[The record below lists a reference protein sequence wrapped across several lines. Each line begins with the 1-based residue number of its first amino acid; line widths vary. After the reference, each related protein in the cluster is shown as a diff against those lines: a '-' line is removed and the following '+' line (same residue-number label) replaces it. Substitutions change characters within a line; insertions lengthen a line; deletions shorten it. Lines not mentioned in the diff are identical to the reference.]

1 MFFLNMTITVEDINN
16 GAIVRIS
23 GEVDLSVSPEV
34 KEKILEQIELNRK
47 ENNFTIPKSVYADL
61 SEVSYIDSSGIASL
75 IHSHQHAAKSGVN
88 FYLFKTSTGVLK
100 VIQLARLDSIFKLV
114 DSIQE

>member
-1 MFFLNMTITVEDINN
+1 MTITVEDISN
-16 GAIVRIS
+16 GAIVRVS

-34 KEKILEQIELNRK
+34 KEKISEQININKK

-61 SEVSYIDSSGIASL
+61 SEVTYIDSSGIASL

-88 FYLFKTSTGVLK
+88 FYLFKTSPGVLK

-114 DSIQE
+114 DTVKE